1 MNISKRI
8 LQAVVAVGMVVLLT
22 PSALRAES
30 AAPFGDAG
38 GFLGALYDPKAAGPK
53 LSGTMSIIY
62 DKTEVPVAQCSEGFF
77 INKIHISITMGQNQ
91 TYAPFTAGRVAGFCM
106 GQQQGVQAQM
116 VVDLMNSKVIPFY
129 LGCTTC
135 PSFKVKSIT
144 DYQYTTGAVGDHP
157 LPGDPTS
164 GGLSATFT
172 IAIQ

>member
-1 MNISKRI
+1 MNFSKCTR
-8 LQAVVAVGMVVLLT
+8 QTMVAVGMVALLA

-38 GFLGALYDPKAAGPK
+38 GFLGALYEPTAAGPK

-62 DKTEVPVAQCSEGFF
+62 DKTPSTCTEGFT
-77 INKIHISITMGQNQ
+77 INKIYISITMGQNQ
-91 TYAPFTAGRVAGFCM
+91 TYAPFTASRDAGFCM
-106 GQQQGVQAQM
+106 GTQESLQVQMIA
-116 VVDLMNSKVIPFY
+116 DLMSTRVLPFY
-129 LGCTTC
+129 TGCTTC
-135 PSFKVKSIT
+135 RFKVKSIT

-164 GGLSATFT
+164 GGLSASFT

>member
-1 MNISKRI
+1 MNVSKGIVRTI
-8 LQAVVAVGMVVLLT
+8 LAIGTVALLA

-30 AAPFGDAG
+30 AAPFAGAGD
-38 GFLGALYDPKAAGPK
+38 FLGALYDPQAAGTK

-62 DKTEVPVAQCSEGFF
+62 DKTPDSTCSEGFF

-106 GQQQGVQAQM
+106 GQQQGTQAQM
-116 VVDLMNSKVIPFY
+116 VADLMSTKVIPFY

-135 PSFKVKSIT
+135 PGFKVKSIT
-144 DYQYTTGAVGDHP
+144 DYQYTTGALGDNQ
-157 LPGDPTS
+157 LPGDPNS

-172 IAIQ
+172 IAIAP

>member
-1 MNISKRI
+1 MNFSKGI
-8 LQAVVAVGMVVLLT
+8 LQAIVAVGMVVLLT

-38 GFLGALYDPKAAGPK
+38 GFLKELYDPQAGGAK

-62 DKTEVPVAQCSEGFF
+62 DKTAVAPEQCSQGFF
-77 INKIHISITMGQNQ
+77 INKMYVSITMGQNQ
-91 TYAPFTAGRVAGFCM
+91 TYAPFTAGQEAGFCM
-106 GQQQGVQAQM
+106 GDEEPTQVKM
-116 VVDLMNSKVIPFY
+116 IVDLLSNKVIPFY

-144 DYQYTTGAVGDHP
+144 DYQYTTGALGDHQ
-157 LPGDPTS
+157 LPGDQNS